1 MNKTVFVV
9 LDYEQEV
16 HGVYTTKDI
25 AMQTIRDRMI
35 EEGDYQGDGSIL
47 DDMEYRIQEVLIN
60 DFVSFY
66 PYI

>member
-9 LDYEQEV
+9 IDYEFEV

-25 AMQTIRDRMI
+25 AIQTIRDRMI

-47 DDMEYRIQEVLIN
+47 YDMDYKIREVLIN
-60 DFVSFY
+60 HY
-66 PYI
+66 GNKEYGK